1 MLSLGMAVVR
11 RSTMKTWRRW
21 FGGGRVV
28 AVAGLALCLALGLGL
43 VQAARAQVPPELT
56 PDNPALQR
64 ASNAVVGVATV
75 AVQGAHSA
83 ASLGQLRQGSGV
95 VIGPEG
101 LVLTIGYLI
110 LEAEQVA
117 LLTDDGKRIPARVLG
132 YDVAT
137 GFGLL
142 KALVPLDLPVA
153 PLGDPATTGA
163 NDTLLIISGGDDAGI
178 SMARQVS
185 QRAFSG
191 YWEYHLDHA
200 LFTVPPRAD
209 HSGAALFNLRG
220 ELLGIGS
227 LVVSDVLGPGQP
239 ALHGNMFVP
248 VDLLTPILAEL
259 MRDGRSAR
267 SRRAWMG
274 ANCIELEG
282 EVRVLRISPAGPA
295 EAAGLK
301 VGDHIVRIDGV
312 AVTTLDGLW
321 HRLWAGTTE
330 REVALDVVR
339 DGRPLR
345 VPLRTMDRQSAIK
358 QPEGT

>member
-1 MLSLGMAVVR
+1 
-11 RSTMKTWRRW
+11 MKTWRRW
-21 FGGGRVV
+21 FQGGRVV
-28 AVAGLALCLALGLGL
+28 AAAGLALCLALGLGL
-43 VQAARAQVPPELT
+43 VKTAQAQALPPELT
-56 PDNPALQR
+56 PDNPALQQ
-64 ASNAVVGVATV
+64 ASDAVVGVAAV

-83 ASLGQLRQGSGV
+83 ASLGQLRLGSGV

-117 LLTDDGKRIPARVLG
+117 LLTDDGKQIPARVVG

-142 KALVPLDLPVA
+142 KALVPLNLPVA
-153 PLGDPATTGA
+153 PLGNPSATDA
-163 NDTLLIISGGDDAGI
+163 DDTLLIISGGADAAI

-185 QRAFSG
+185 LRAFSG

-200 LFTVPPRAD
+200 LFTVPPRTD

-227 LVVSDVLGPGQP
+227 LFVGDVLGPGQP

-248 VDLLTPILAEL
+248 VDLLKPILPEL
-259 MRDGRSAR
+259 VRDGRSAQ

-295 EAAGLK
+295 EAAGLR
-301 VGDHIVRIDGV
+301 VGDRIVRIDGE
-312 AVTTLDGLW
+312 AVSTLDGLW

-330 REVALDVVR
+330 REVALDILR
-339 DGRPLR
+339 DGRPMR
-345 VPLRTMDRQSAIK
+345 VPLRTIDRQSAIK

>member
-1 MLSLGMAVVR
+1 MRA
-11 RSTMKTWRRW
+11 WHRW
-21 FGGGRVV
+21 WGGGRGV
-28 AVAGLALCLALGLGL
+28 AALGLAVSLALGLGL
-43 VQAARAQVPPELT
+43 VKAAQATGPPELA
-56 PDNPALQR
+56 DNEALRR
-64 ASNAVVGVATV
+64 ASDAVVGVSAV
-75 AVQGAHSA
+75 AVAGAHSA
-83 ASLGQLRQGSGV
+83 ASLGALRQGSGV
-95 VIGPEG
+95 VIGPDG

-110 LEAEQVA
+110 LEADQVA
-117 LLTDDGKRIPARVLG
+117 LLTDEGKRIPARVLG

-142 KALVPLDLPVA
+142 KALVPLNLPIA
-153 PLGDPATTGA
+153 PIGDPATTGA
-163 NDTLLIISGGDDAGI
+163 DDTLLIISGGDDAGI

-227 LVVSDVLGPGQP
+227 LFVSDVLGPGQP

-248 VDLLTPILAEL
+248 VDLLQPILPEL
-259 MRDGRSAR
+259 VRDGRSAQ

-282 EVRVLRISPAGPA
+282 EVRVLRISPTGPA
-295 EAAGLK
+295 ETAGLR
-301 VGDHIVRIDGV
+301 VGDHIVRIDGE

-321 HRLWAGTTE
+321 HHLWAGTTE
-330 REVALDVVR
+330 REVALDILR
-339 DGRPLR
+339 DGRPMR
-345 VPLRTMDRQSAIK
+345 VPLRTIDRQSAIK